1 MKITLNGKAH
11 NSAADTLSAL
21 LDECGYGD
29 RPVATAL
36 NEEFVPAP
44 DRAAQKLQDGDRVEV
59 VAPMQGG

>member
-1 MKITLNGKAH
+1 MKIMLNGKAH
-11 NSAADTLSAL
+11 DSRAETLSAL
-21 LDECGYGD
+21 LDECGYGG

-44 DRAAQKLQDGDRVEV
+44 LRDEQTLKDGDRVEV